1 MSENTEQN
9 NRQTAKIETIGKKWI
24 HPGTGEVRYYIN
36 KAYTYGGLDVEFYKS
51 GNVSDAYLNGESISN
66 RRARSL
72 MASVDKV
79 WMTEDG
85 KIHAIGYSTEHDF
98 FKAVC
103 EGIHKAL
110 EDENK
115 HEER

>member
-1 MSENTEQN
+1 MSGNTEQN

-24 HPGTGEVRYYIN
+24 HPGTGEVRYCIN
-36 KAYTYGGLDVEFYKS
+36 KAYTYGSPEVEFYKS

-66 RRARSL
+66 RRA
-72 MASVDKV
+72 
-79 WMTEDG
+79 
-85 KIHAIGYSTEHDF
+85 GYTTEHDF
-98 FKAVC
+98 FEAVC

-110 EDENK
+110 EDENE